1 MNKKLY
7 NAMNWREI
15 EGILYGDLAH
25 PETILGAH
33 VSGRKMI
40 VQAYAPGAEKVELLV
55 GGNAVPMEEMD
66 SAFFAAFLEEKGKPY
81 DLRITLKDG
90 KTLEVPDPYSFELQ
104 LSDRFLKEF
113 TEGVCTDAYRHL
125 GAHSHTIKRTDGRE
139 VKGTLFAV
147 WAPGAD
153 AVKLSVAG
161 LSFLMIR
168 HDESGIFELFV
179 PLELAGEQYHYQ
191 IRKGSKLM
199 GRVDPFAFG
208 FGGGFPVVCEPLP
221 AGKKTECA
229 QKKELLIRR
238 VDLSKKSDL
247 KKVARISKEL
257 GFTHL
262 SVYFSTE
269 GSMFAPDAGFP
280 SLKEY
285 HALTEECHRL
295 GLGIIYDWRID
306 GFAASRAHFSRFDG
320 TALFEHED
328 PRRGYRSYDDRF
340 LYQYQSVQVRNYL
353 LSGAFF
359 LIRELGADGIL
370 VPDLGAVLYL
380 DYHKSP
386 GEWLPNFMG
395 ENVDRDA
402 ISLIQS
408 FNALATKE
416 APKLLRMSSVGA
428 IWKECTGKPEGE
440 CLGFELSS
448 NEDYARDFPEFL
460 YGSDTERRMHYGK
473 ALSGPYYAFVEP
485 RFLMIPPA
493 EGEKLRLAASYSM
506 MIPGKKLFCLDRI
519 PEEDG
524 IFLKELFA
532 FYGSERFLAE
542 NDEKEGSFQ
551 FINHVSANELTLS
564 FIRKG
569 TRKKEK
575 LFVLVNL
582 SSSGKRAG
590 FGVADPGH
598 YEMVYSSDGEEEL
611 SITSVKVPR
620 DDEEN
625 SVETEIGASALQV
638 YRYKP
643 FTQAEERRF
652 KLDALERKLS
662 ELEGKR
668 EELRR
673 DRDAFLLE
681 QKRIL
686 KRKDEI
692 LKGLEDE
699 IGKLREE
706 ARSLGGK

>member
-33 VSGRKMI
+33 TSGRKTI
-40 VQAYAPGAEKVELLV
+40 VQAYVPGAEKVELLT
-55 GGNAVPMEEMD
+55 GGSTVLMEEMD
-66 SAFFAAFLEEKGKPY
+66 SSFFAAFLEAKGKPY
-81 DLRITLKDG
+81 DFRIFLKGG
-90 KTLEVPDPYSFELQ
+90 KSFEVPDPYSFGPQ
-104 LSDRFLKEF
+104 LSDRFIKEF
-113 TEGVCTDAYRHL
+113 NEGTCLDAYRHL
-125 GAHSHTIKRTDGRE
+125 GAHPHTGKHSDGRE

-153 AVKLSVAG
+153 AVKLNVAG

-168 HDESGIFELFV
+168 HDEGGIFELFV
-179 PLELAGEQYHYQ
+179 PMELSGEQYCYQ
-191 IRKGSKLM
+191 IRKGAKLM
-199 GRVDPFAFG
+199 SRIDPFAFG
-208 FGGGFPVVCEPLP
+208 TGGGQSLVCELP
-221 AGKKTECA
+221 SAGKKTEYV

-238 VDLSKKSDL
+238 VDLSRKKDL
-247 KKVARISKEL
+247 IKVARITKEL

-269 GSMFAPDAGFP
+269 GSMFSPDAGFP
-280 SLKEY
+280 SIMEY
-285 HALTEECHRL
+285 HALSEECHRL
-295 GLGIIYDWRID
+295 GLGILYDWRID
-306 GFAASRAHFSRFDG
+306 GFAASRAQFPRFDG

-408 FNALATKE
+408 FNALAMKE
-416 APKLLRMSSVGA
+416 SPKLLRMSSVGA

-440 CLGFELSS
+440 CLGFEFSS

-460 YGSDTERRMHYGK
+460 YGSDSERRMNFGK
-473 ALSGPYYAFVEP
+473 VLSGPYYAFVEP

-519 PEEDG
+519 SEEDG

-532 FYGSERFLAE
+532 FYGSERFLSE
-542 NDEKEGSFQ
+542 NDDKEESLK
-551 FINHVSANELTLS
+551 FINHVASNELTLS
-564 FIRKG
+564 FLRKG

-582 SSSGKRAG
+582 SSAGKRTA

-598 YEMVYSSDGEEEL
+598 YELIYSSDGEEER

-652 KLDALERKLS
+652 KLDALNRKLE
-662 ELEGKR
+662 ELLGR
-668 EELRR
+668 QEELRR
-673 DRDAFLLE
+673 DRDAFLME

-692 LKGLEDE
+692 LKGLEEE

-706 ARSLGGK
+706 AKSLGGK